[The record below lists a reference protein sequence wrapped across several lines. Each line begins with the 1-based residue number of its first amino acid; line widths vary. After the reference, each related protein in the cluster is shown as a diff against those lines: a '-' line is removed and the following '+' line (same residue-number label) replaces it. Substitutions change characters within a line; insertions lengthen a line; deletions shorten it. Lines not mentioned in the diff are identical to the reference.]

1 MKVQG
6 LLEFSR
12 KGFELLDRKR
22 NVLANEMMGLLDRA
36 KDIQSRAFHSFEK
49 AYDALR
55 VVNISMGVY
64 NVEEI
69 AKGIPAEDEF
79 ELVIYSVMGVEIPS
93 VKYDKTDM
101 EACYGFFRTNPA
113 LDIAVA
119 SFREVKY
126 LVYELAEVENAV
138 YRLAAEIKKT
148 RKRANA
154 LEKTLIP
161 RYRQQLKVIRDAL
174 EEKEREEFYRS
185 KAIKQKKGSR
195 RAKQQ
200 TFTIT

>member
-22 NVLANEMMGLLDRA
+22 NILANEMMGLLDRA
-36 KDIQSRAFHSFEK
+36 EDLQSRVFRSFEK

-79 ELVIYSVMGVEIPS
+79 ELIIHSVMGVEIPS
-93 VKYDKTDM
+93 VKYEKTDM
-101 EACYGFFRTNPA
+101 EPCYGFFRTNPA

-126 LVYELAEVENAV
+126 LVYELAEIENAV

-161 RYRQQLKVIRDAL
+161 RYQQQLKAIRDAL

-185 KAIKQKKGSR
+185 KAIKQKRAADGQNSR
-195 RAKQQ
+195 HLP
-200 TFTIT
+200 